1 MHGNTGFTG
10 SFMLE
15 YRMRLFVAVNFSDTV
30 KKQLLEIQAQ
40 LRSQCTRGNFTRPE
54 NLHITLAFLGETP
67 ETKVASLLQVI
78 EDAQA
83 LPEAAAEAVPFEV
96 SFNHT
101 GCFTHSHKE
110 LWWVGADENCPA
122 LNCLK
127 AIHSKLIKRL
137 LDANL
142 SVDNRSFNPHITLGR
157 EIKHSEKIT
166 LNCNEIKIKVD
177 HLSLMKSEHIG
188 GILTYT
194 ELL

>member
-1 MHGNTGFTG
+1 
-10 SFMLE
+10 
-15 YRMRLFVAVNFSDTV
+15 MRLFIAVNFDDAV
-30 KKQLLEIQAQ
+30 RKRFLEIQTR

-54 NLHITLAFLGETP
+54 NLHLTLAFLGETP
-67 ETKVASLLQVI
+67 EAKVALILKII
-78 EDAQA
+78 EDVQA
-83 LPEAAAEAVPFEV
+83 LPEAMPFEV
-96 SFNHT
+96 YFNHT

-122 LNCLK
+122 LNRLK
-127 AIHSKLIKRL
+127 TIHSKLIKRL
-137 LDANL
+137 LDVNF

-157 EIKHSEKIT
+157 EIKHSEKII
-166 LNCNEIKIKVD
+166 LKCDEIKVKVD